1 MGNGRPTIYTGV
13 TSDIH
18 KRVWQHKNNL
28 VEGFTKKYNLHKL
41 LYFEYFETIQQAI
54 IREKQI
60 KDMDRKDKL
69 ALIKY
74 MNPTF
79 RDLYQ
84 DLHV

>member
-1 MGNGRPTIYTGV
+1 MGNERPTIYTGV
-13 TSDIH
+13 TSDID

-60 KDMDRKDKL
+60 KDMNRVQKL
-69 ALIKY
+69 VLIKG
-74 MNPTF
+74 MNPSL

>member
-1 MGNGRPTIYTGV
+1 MGNERPTIYTGV

-28 VEGFTKKYNLHKL
+28 VEGFTKKYCLHKL

-60 KDMDRKDKL
+60 KDMNRIEKL
-69 ALIKY
+69 ALIRGE
-74 MNPTF
+74 NPSF
-79 RDLYQ
+79 RDLYPNIS
-84 DLHV
+84 V